1 MTEKNR
7 KNNNS
12 WHDRLSRAGVLRILR
27 RNVLLQASLA
37 VITVVLTIVLI
48 FSLTVA
54 WYTNVVQT
62 GGLSF
67 EAEKWEF
74 DGQIELLNSETV
86 SAMPGDGGI
95 IPIRVTNAGDHI
107 VAASATVNKNGMEE
121 EMRKRFYFYVDT
133 QTDKNSE
140 TVERIYIS
148 GMSSYTYTIYPH
160 SELLLSDTVQNGPL
174 IKWMWVYDV
183 LGYYVWGQNVNGEV
197 SPMDYIR
204 PIEYDYDPI
213 TTTFDAAGN
222 LLTVDGVTSVSEF
235 IAELTAS
242 DGYAGTLDL
251 TDPSV
256 AAVNGYYP
264 VAVNGDGY
272 GVWLYLCT
280 AEEIR
285 ANTAFDTAI
294 GSEENT
300 QTYTAT
306 VTITGQNS
314 REDFRPV
321 SSVQELQAALTDPTA
336 GVIQLQD
343 DLELTK
349 TLQVTQ
355 GTASIDLN
363 GKTLSVGADVTK
375 VVTLA
380 EGSKLALSNG
390 TLQGA
395 GSTDAHVAVTMTGA
409 SLTMNDVTLQNV
421 GTGIRIEDNNATSAS
436 TVHINGSVLNTEQ
449 QALWI
454 YGNPETQ
461 QVRTRVVVEESTLV
475 GAGYTGI
482 LCSGNYGGIDM
493 VISRSTVSGYYT
505 AIYHPQ
511 RNSTLEIS
519 NGSVLTGRTGLVVK
533 GGTVT
538 VTDSTVHGTLQEVD
552 EPAYVP
558 SGWSDTGDGIYLE
571 ANYTENYSDW
581 EASVTVINC
590 TVISDYAQ
598 AIRKYRIEAEQ
609 AEIVIQSGRF
619 TDYAEG
625 TLPEGFV
632 PAEHM
637 NVFLSSG
644 STATADTE
652 NNRTII
658 VSVEET
664 TP

>member
-242 DGYAGTLDL
+242 DGYAGTLNL

-285 ANTAFDTAI
+285 ANTAYDTAI

-461 QVRTRVVVEESTLV
+461 QVRTRVVVEESTLA

-493 VISRSTVSGYYT
+493 VISHSTVSGYYT

-558 SGWSDTGDGIYLE
+558 SGWSDTGNGIYLE

-598 AIRKYRIEAEQ
+598 AIRKYRIEAEK

-652 NNRTII
+652 NNRTVI

>member
-264 VAVNGDGY
+264 VAVNGDG
-272 GVWLYLCT
+272 
-280 AEEIR
+280 
-285 ANTAFDTAI
+285 
-294 GSEENT
+294 
-300 QTYTAT
+300 TY
-306 VTITGQNS
+306 IC
-314 REDFRPV
+314 
-321 SSVQELQAALTDPTA
+321 
-336 GVIQLQD
+336 I
-343 DLELTK
+343 
-349 TLQVTQ
+349 
-355 GTASIDLN
+355 
-363 GKTLSVGADVTK
+363 
-375 VVTLA
+375 
-380 EGSKLALSNG
+380 
-390 TLQGA
+390 
-395 GSTDAHVAVTMTGA
+395 
-409 SLTMNDVTLQNV
+409 
-421 GTGIRIEDNNATSAS
+421 
-436 TVHINGSVLNTEQ
+436 
-449 QALWI
+449 
-454 YGNPETQ
+454 
-461 QVRTRVVVEESTLV
+461 
-475 GAGYTGI
+475 
-482 LCSGNYGGIDM
+482 
-493 VISRSTVSGYYT
+493 
-505 AIYHPQ
+505 
-511 RNSTLEIS
+511 
-519 NGSVLTGRTGLVVK
+519 
-533 GGTVT
+533 
-538 VTDSTVHGTLQEVD
+538 
-552 EPAYVP
+552 
-558 SGWSDTGDGIYLE
+558 
-571 ANYTENYSDW
+571 
-581 EASVTVINC
+581 
-590 TVISDYAQ
+590 
-598 AIRKYRIEAEQ
+598 
-609 AEIVIQSGRF
+609 
-619 TDYAEG
+619 
-625 TLPEGFV
+625 
-632 PAEHM
+632 
-637 NVFLSSG
+637 
-644 STATADTE
+644 
-652 NNRTII
+652 
-658 VSVEET
+658 
-664 TP
+664 